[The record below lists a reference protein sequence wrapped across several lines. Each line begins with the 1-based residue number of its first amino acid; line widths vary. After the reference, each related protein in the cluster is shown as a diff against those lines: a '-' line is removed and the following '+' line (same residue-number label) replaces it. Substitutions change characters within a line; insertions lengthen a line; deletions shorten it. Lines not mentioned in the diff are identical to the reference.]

1 MEEGVISTLTKMDL
15 NAFAKA
21 DTEEKRANRDLAVSC
36 LYILLYAEFY
46 IFKYLSLQN
55 LVVRMHH

>member
-1 MEEGVISTLTKMDL
+1 MEEGAISTLTKTDL

-36 LYILLYAEFY
+36 LYILLYSEFY
-46 IFKYLSLQN
+46 IFKLFDAKSL
-55 LVVRMHH
+55 